1 MLFRTEVKPDSMSG
15 AISHDSR
22 IMMLGSCFSD
32 NMASQLKKRLFN
44 VCSNPFGT
52 LFNPASIARSL
63 QRIASG
69 KPFTTDDI
77 FQSGSLFRCYDCH
90 SSLCRASE
98 NEMLCELNS
107 TLEEANSFLRKV
119 SDIFLTFGTAW
130 IFELRDTGQIV
141 ANCHKQRPDTFTRRM
156 MDVDETE
163 YCIRNSIETIRAVAP
178 AAKIHLTVSP
188 VRHLADGAHG
198 NSLSKATLLLAA
210 ERLASCGDAVYFPS
224 YEMLI
229 DDLRDYRFY
238 ASDLCHPSEFAVD
251 YIYERFSETFFNRQT
266 IKEASQCEKLF
277 QRLSH
282 RFLTPDAAAIEAFNR
297 STLQL
302 RDSLLQQ
309 YPEINEALSR
319 VEKNIQQ

>member
-1 MLFRTEVKPDSMSG
+1 MTGV
-15 AISHDSR
+15 INHDSR

-32 NMASQLKKRLFN
+32 NIASQLGKRLFN

-52 LFNPASIARSL
+52 LFNPASIARTL
-63 QRIASG
+63 QRIATE
-69 KPFTTDDI
+69 KTFTADDI

-90 SSLCRASE
+90 TSLCRASE
-98 NEMLCELNS
+98 NEMICTLNS
-107 TLEEANSFLRKV
+107 TLKEAHRYLSNA

-130 IFELRDTGQIV
+130 IFELRDSGQIV
-141 ANCHKQRPDTFTRRM
+141 ANCHKQRPETFTRRM
-156 MDVDETE
+156 MDVDETGTHIKE
-163 YCIRNSIETIRAVAP
+163 SIESIRAIAP
-178 AAKIHLTVSP
+178 DANVYLTVSP
-188 VRHLADGAHG
+188 VRHLADGAHD

-210 ERLASCGDAVYFPS
+210 DRVASEGNAIYFPS

-251 YIYERFSETFFNRQT
+251 YIYERFSETFFTLQT
-266 IKEASQCEKLF
+266 IQEASQCEKLF
-277 QRLSH
+277 KRLNH
-282 RFLTPDAAAIEAFNR
+282 RFLTSDDEAIEAFNK

-309 YPEINEALSR
+309 YPEIKEALSR
-319 VEKNIQQ
+319 AEKNIHQ

>member
-1 MLFRTEVKPDSMSG
+1 MLFRTEVKPAPMTG

-22 IMMLGSCFSD
+22 IMMFGSCFSD
-32 NMASQLKKRLFN
+32 NIASQLKKRLFN

-52 LFNPASIARSL
+52 MFNPASIARTL
-63 QRIASG
+63 QRIATE
-69 KPFTTDDI
+69 KPFTADDI

-90 SSLCRASE
+90 SSFCRASE
-98 NEMLCELNS
+98 NEMLCTLNS
-107 TLEEANSFLRKV
+107 SLEESYGYLSRA

-141 ANCHKQRPDTFTRRM
+141 ANCHKQRPETFTRRM

-163 YCIRNSIETIRAVAP
+163 SCIKESIESIRAIAP
-178 AAKIHLTVSP
+178 AANVYLTVSP

-210 ERLASCGDAVYFPS
+210 DRVASSGNAIYFPS

-238 ASDLCHPSEFAVD
+238 APDLCHPSEFAVD
-251 YIYERFSETFFNRQT
+251 YIYERFSETFFTLQT
-266 IKEASQCEKLF
+266 IQEASQCEKLF
-277 QRLSH
+277 KRLSH
-282 RFLTPDAAAIEAFNR
+282 RFLTSDAEAIEAFNK

-319 VEKNIQQ
+319 AEKNIQQ